1 VTEPREPRKPMRP
14 SELPLPPREDT
25 SAATSSLPLGPW
37 TVRVA
42 KHTQGER
49 KELLQLVQDRT
60 PQPLA
65 VFQEKLAVVTDPDA
79 KRALIDRHIDD
90 VYLAEKLWPPAWL
103 SQEFL
108 DAILSPGTLPDALEI
123 ALRRHNAETATG
135 IKAFIAALFD
145 SEQNSEALAEQAV
158 QVMMRFL
165 FGAKVTTKSEV
176 TGDPKGQPPDGGM
189 NGSDSP
195 ATISMSPSASTTD
208 SDPTSL
214 ME

>member
-1 VTEPREPRKPMRP
+1 VTEPRKPMRP

-65 VFQEKLAVVTDPDA
+65 EFNRRLKLVEHPDA
-79 KRALIDRHIDD
+79 QKRLIDEHLDAA
-90 VYLAEKLWPPAWL
+90 YLAEKEWPPAWM

-108 DAILSPGTLPDALEI
+108 GAILLLETLPDALVI
-123 ALRRHNAETATG
+123 ALRRHNPDVASEIKSFLTA
-135 IKAFIAALFD
+135 LMD
-145 SEQNSEALAEQAV
+145 SDDESGADALAEQAV
-158 QVMMRFL
+158 AVMMRFI
-165 FGAKVTTKSEV
+165 FGSRVVTKAEIV
-176 TGDPKGQPPDGGM
+176 GDPKDQPPSGGPTASDGT
-189 NGSDSP
+189 

-208 SDPTSL
+208 SAPTSSTG
-214 ME
+214 